1 MSHPPHKDGDLAAAM
16 RSLDEVLAHFQMIG
30 ELARDARN
38 RLVAACQ
45 EPPFGEPRP
54 IRGELAPAAV
64 LTVPRQGVQL
74 TRRQQQVLE
83 LLTQGATNRRIS
95 RTLHITE
102 QTVKAHLH
110 MIYRKLGAADRTE
123 AVVIAMR
130 SALVPAYPR
139 IDHPVPLQRR

>member
-1 MSHPPHKDGDLAAAM
+1 MSHPPHQDGGLAAAM
-16 RSLDEVLAHFQMIG
+16 KSLDEVLAHFQMIG
-30 ELARDARN
+30 ELARDARG
-38 RLVAACQ
+38 RLASACQ
-45 EPPFGEPRP
+45 EPQPVREH
-54 IRGELAPAAV
+54 APAVV
-64 LTVPRQGVQL
+64 LVARQTVEL

-83 LLTQGATNRRIS
+83 LLVQGITNRRIS

-130 SALVPAYPR
+130 SALVPAHPR
-139 IDHPVPLQRR
+139 VERPAPLPRREPTL